1 MKRHA
6 EIGGAGIAGLSC
18 AIMLARQGWT
28 IRVHER
34 SPEIREVG
42 AGIQLKNNA
51 IEVLEELGIFDRLA
65 PFGIQLE
72 RGRIRGPDGRV
83 MQERI
88 LTGKSRVHVF
98 LRQSVVEV
106 LRDAAL
112 EAGAEIVTSSTAVA
126 ADPAGVLLLE
136 NGRELRAD
144 LVVAADGAQSRLRTS
159 LDVGGGYR
167 SLPTIVN
174 RYLVP
179 GREVTRERVSTE
191 HWSGRCRLG
200 IMPCTDDLSFFF
212 RVSPEW
218 HAAASAASIDTKFWL
233 TALPALE
240 REIELASQQKAIR
253 HNFVIVQC
261 PRWHKGRVAIIGDAA
276 HGLPPTLGQGAG
288 LTLMNTYALA
298 NVLDR
303 NRPIPEALPAWEAAV
318 RFVSDWTQRW
328 ALRYDLL
335 SRQWPETLGFVRNAI
350 IWAFRLPA
358 LNARMRIADQGLKLF
373 ATQSPDPETEHAEV
387 QRLHLRGI

>member
-1 MKRHA
+1 MKNHA
-6 EIGGAGIAGLSC
+6 EIAGAGIAGLSC

-28 IRVHER
+28 VRVHER

-65 PFGIQLE
+65 PLGIQLE
-72 RGRIRGPDGRV
+72 RGRILGPDGRV

-88 LTGKSRVHVF
+88 LASKSRVHVF
-98 LRQSVVEV
+98 LRQSVVEI
-106 LRDAAL
+106 LRDAAH
-112 EAGAEIVTSSTAVA
+112 EAGAEIVTNSTAVA
-126 ADPAGVLLLE
+126 ADPTGELVLE
-136 NGRELRAD
+136 SGRRLRAD
-144 LVVAADGAQSRLRTS
+144 LVVAADGAQSRLRAS
-159 LDVGGGYR
+159 LDVGGRYR
-167 SLPTIVN
+167 WLPTIVN
-174 RYLVP
+174 RCLVP
-179 GREVTRERVSTE
+179 GREVTRELVSTE

-200 IMPCTDDLSFFF
+200 IMPCGANLSFFF
-212 RVSPEW
+212 RVSPECNT
-218 HAAASAASIDTKFWL
+218 AASARQIDSRFWR
-233 TALPALE
+233 TALPRLA
-240 REIELASQQKAIR
+240 REIELASQQTAIR

-261 PRWHKGRVAIIGDAA
+261 PRWHNGRVAIIGDAA

-298 NVLDR
+298 NAL
-303 NRPIPEALPAWEAAV
+303 NHKRPIEEALQTWETAI

-328 ALRYDLL
+328 AIRYDFL

-358 LNARMRIADQGLKLF
+358 LNGRMRIADRGLKLF
-373 ATQSPDPETEHAEV
+373 AMQSLGRQPDDAHAIGS
-387 QRLHLRGI
+387 R

>member
-1 MKRHA
+1 MKNHA
-6 EIGGAGIAGLSC
+6 EIAGAGIAGLSC

-28 IRVHER
+28 VRVHER

-65 PFGIQLE
+65 PLGIQLE
-72 RGRIRGPDGRV
+72 RGRILGPDGRV

-88 LTGKSRVHVF
+88 LASKSRVHVF
-98 LRQSVVEV
+98 LRQSVVEI
-106 LRDAAL
+106 LRDAAH
-112 EAGAEIVTSSTAVA
+112 EAGAEIVTNSTAVA
-126 ADPAGVLLLE
+126 ADPTGELVLE
-136 NGRELRAD
+136 SGRRLRAD
-144 LVVAADGAQSRLRTS
+144 LVVAADGAQSRLRAS
-159 LDVGGGYR
+159 LDVGGRYR
-167 SLPTIVN
+167 WLPTIVN
-174 RYLVP
+174 RCLVP
-179 GREVTRERVSTE
+179 GREVTRELVSTE

-200 IMPCTDDLSFFF
+200 IMPCGANLSFFF
-212 RVSPEW
+212 RVSPECNT
-218 HAAASAASIDTKFWL
+218 AASARQIDTKFWL
-233 TALPALE
+233 TALPRLA
-240 REIELASQQKAIR
+240 REIELASQQPAIR

-261 PRWHKGRVAIIGDAA
+261 PRWHNGRVAIVGDAA

-298 NVLDR
+298 NAL
-303 NRPIPEALPAWEAAV
+303 NHKRPIEEALQTWETAI

-328 ALRYDLL
+328 AIRYDFL

-358 LNARMRIADQGLKLF
+358 LNGRMRIADQGLKLF
-373 ATQSPDPETEHAEV
+373 AMQSLGRQPDDAHAIGS
-387 QRLHLRGI
+387 R

>member
-1 MKRHA
+1 MKNHA
-6 EIGGAGIAGLSC
+6 EIAGAGIAGLSC

-28 IRVHER
+28 VRVHER

-65 PFGIQLE
+65 PLGIQLE
-72 RGRIRGPDGRV
+72 RGRILGPDGRV

-88 LTGKSRVHVF
+88 LASKSRVHVF
-98 LRQSVVEV
+98 LRQSVVEI
-106 LRDAAL
+106 LRDAAH
-112 EAGAEIVTSSTAVA
+112 EAGAEIVTNSTAVA
-126 ADPAGVLLLE
+126 ADPTGELVLE
-136 NGRELRAD
+136 SGRRLRAD
-144 LVVAADGAQSRLRTS
+144 LVVAADGAQSRLRAS
-159 LDVGGGYR
+159 LDVGGRYR
-167 SLPTIVN
+167 WLPTIVN
-174 RYLVP
+174 RCLVP
-179 GREVTRERVSTE
+179 GREVTRELVSTE

-200 IMPCTDDLSFFF
+200 IMPCGANLSFFF
-212 RVSPEW
+212 RVSPECNT
-218 HAAASAASIDTKFWL
+218 AASARQIDTKFWL
-233 TALPALE
+233 TALPRLA
-240 REIELASQQKAIR
+240 REIELASQQPAIR

-261 PRWHKGRVAIIGDAA
+261 PRWHNGRVAIVGDAA

-298 NVLDR
+298 NAL
-303 NRPIPEALPAWEAAV
+303 NHTRPIEEALQTWETAI

-328 ALRYDLL
+328 AIRYDFL

-358 LNARMRIADQGLKLF
+358 LNGRMRIADQGLKLF
-373 ATQSPDPETEHAEV
+373 AMQSLGRQPDDAHAIGS
-387 QRLHLRGI
+387 R

>member
-1 MKRHA
+1 MKNHA
-6 EIGGAGIAGLSC
+6 EIAGAGIAGLSC

-28 IRVHER
+28 VRVHER

-65 PFGIQLE
+65 PLGIQLE
-72 RGRIRGPDGRV
+72 RGRILGPDGRV

-88 LTGKSRVHVF
+88 LAGKSRVHVF
-98 LRQSVVEV
+98 LRQSVVEI
-106 LRDAAL
+106 LRDAAH
-112 EAGAEIVTSSTAVA
+112 EAGAEIVTNSTAVA
-126 ADPAGVLLLE
+126 ADPTGELVLE
-136 NGRELRAD
+136 SGRRLRAD
-144 LVVAADGAQSRLRTS
+144 LVVAADGAQSRLRAS
-159 LDVGGGYR
+159 LDVGGRYR
-167 SLPTIVN
+167 WLPTIVN
-174 RYLVP
+174 RCLVP
-179 GREVTRERVSTE
+179 GREVTRELVSTE

-200 IMPCTDDLSFFF
+200 IMPCGANLSFFF
-212 RVSPEW
+212 RVSPECNT
-218 HAAASAASIDTKFWL
+218 AASARQIDNKFWL
-233 TALPALE
+233 TALPRLA
-240 REIELASQQKAIR
+240 REIELASQQPAIR

-261 PRWHKGRVAIIGDAA
+261 PRWHNGRVAIVGDAA

-298 NVLDR
+298 NAL
-303 NRPIPEALPAWEAAV
+303 NHKRPIEEALQTWETAI

-328 ALRYDLL
+328 AIRYDFL

-358 LNARMRIADQGLKLF
+358 LNGRMRIADQGLKLF
-373 ATQSPDPETEHAEV
+373 AMQSLGRQPDDAHAIGS
-387 QRLHLRGI
+387 R

>member
-1 MKRHA
+1 MKNHA
-6 EIGGAGIAGLSC
+6 EIAGAGIAGLSC

-28 IRVHER
+28 VRVHER

-65 PFGIQLE
+65 PLGIQLE
-72 RGRIRGPDGRV
+72 RGRILGPDGRV

-88 LTGKSRVHVF
+88 LASKSRVHVF
-98 LRQSVVEV
+98 LRQSVVEI
-106 LRDAAL
+106 LRDAAH
-112 EAGAEIVTSSTAVA
+112 EAGAEIVTNSTAVA
-126 ADPAGVLLLE
+126 ADPTGELVLE
-136 NGRELRAD
+136 SGRRLRAD
-144 LVVAADGAQSRLRTS
+144 LVVAADGAQSRLRAS
-159 LDVGGGYR
+159 LNVGGRYR
-167 SLPTIVN
+167 WLPTIVN
-174 RYLVP
+174 RCLVP
-179 GREVTRERVSTE
+179 GREVTRELVSTE

-200 IMPCTDDLSFFF
+200 IMPCGANLSFFF
-212 RVSPEW
+212 RVSPECNT
-218 HAAASAASIDTKFWL
+218 AASARQIDTRFWL
-233 TALPALE
+233 TALPRLA
-240 REIELASQQKAIR
+240 REIELASQQPAIR

-261 PRWHKGRVAIIGDAA
+261 PRWHNGRVAIVGDAA

-298 NVLDR
+298 NAL
-303 NRPIPEALPAWEAAV
+303 NHKRPIEEALQTWETAI

-328 ALRYDLL
+328 AIRYDFL

-358 LNARMRIADQGLKLF
+358 LNGRMRIADQGLKLF
-373 ATQSPDPETEHAEV
+373 AMQSLGRQPDDAHAIGS
-387 QRLHLRGI
+387 R

>member
-1 MKRHA
+1 MKNHA
-6 EIGGAGIAGLSC
+6 EIAGAGIAGLSC

-28 IRVHER
+28 VRVHER

-65 PFGIQLE
+65 PLGIQLE
-72 RGRIRGPDGRV
+72 RGRILGPDGRV

-88 LTGKSRVHVF
+88 LASKSRVHVF
-98 LRQSVVEV
+98 LRQSVVEI
-106 LRDAAL
+106 LRDAAH
-112 EAGAEIVTSSTAVA
+112 EAGAEIVTNSTAVA
-126 ADPAGVLLLE
+126 ADPTGELVLE
-136 NGRELRAD
+136 SGRRLRAD
-144 LVVAADGAQSRLRTS
+144 LVVAADGAQSRLRAS
-159 LDVGGGYR
+159 LDVGGRYR
-167 SLPTIVN
+167 WLPTIVN
-174 RYLVP
+174 RCLVP
-179 GREVTRERVSTE
+179 GREVTRELVSTE

-200 IMPCTDDLSFFF
+200 IMPCGANLSFFF
-212 RVSPEW
+212 RVSPECNT
-218 HAAASAASIDTKFWL
+218 AASARQIDTKFWL
-233 TALPALE
+233 TALPRLA
-240 REIELASQQKAIR
+240 REIELASQQPAIR

-261 PRWHKGRVAIIGDAA
+261 PRWHNGRVAIIGDAA

-298 NVLDR
+298 NAL
-303 NRPIPEALPAWEAAV
+303 NHKRPIEEALQTWETAI

-328 ALRYDLL
+328 AIRYDFL

-358 LNARMRIADQGLKLF
+358 LNGRMRIADQGLKLF
-373 ATQSPDPETEHAEV
+373 AMQSLGRQPDDAHAIGS
-387 QRLHLRGI
+387 R